1 MPSLNLPGHSFMLL
15 LCILTSVT
23 REKSP
28 VLPSAVPRKL
38 QRTMRSLISLLLS
51 KPDNSSVFS
60 VSLQRIWLPVLWP
73 TLLPSSGCFQGPYY
87 PGAQNWREYSSWGRT
102 NAKCSKRITTFD
114 HLAMLCLMPP
124 CLPGHNTVWCWD
136 AVTSNPRLLSAEL
149 LSSHSFPRLY
159 LCPALLHLRCRT
171 KSFPL
176 LNFMPV
182 LFAQCS
188 NLSRFLFRRRE
199 KKKQKRRRKESRKKI
214 SLIYEMGSMVQM
226 DTETQ
231 KDCPKLQK
239 LELKDLICHG
249 SREVWKS
256 T

>member
-1 MPSLNLPGHSFMLL
+1 
-15 LCILTSVT
+15 
-23 REKSP
+23 
-28 VLPSAVPRKL
+28 
-38 QRTMRSLISLLLS
+38 
-51 KPDNSSVFS
+51 
-60 VSLQRIWLPVLWP
+60 
-73 TLLPSSGCFQGPYY
+73 
-87 PGAQNWREYSSWGRT
+87 
-102 NAKCSKRITTFD
+102 
-114 HLAMLCLMPP
+114 MPP
-124 CLPGHNTVWCWD
+124 CLSGHNTVWCWD

-149 LSSHSFPRLY
+149 LSSHSFPRMY

-188 NLSRFLFRRRE
+188 NLSRFLFRGRE
-199 KKKQKRRRKESRKKI
+199 KKKKKRRRKESRKKI

-239 LELKDLICHG
+239 LELKDLICHD

-256 T
+256 TYFCWCDFKKRIFVMYSSRLLHKSIKDQAGLLDFVWK